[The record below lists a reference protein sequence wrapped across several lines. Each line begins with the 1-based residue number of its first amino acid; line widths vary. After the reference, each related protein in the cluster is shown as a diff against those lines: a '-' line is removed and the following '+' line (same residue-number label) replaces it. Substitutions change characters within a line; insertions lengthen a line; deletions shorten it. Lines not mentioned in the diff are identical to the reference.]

1 MLCHDSVGLYRHNRI
16 HTMPEPVYSEDERRD
31 FFRCMTRIF
40 QMERELGGT
49 MIDAIVLRAAAIGR
63 LEGRPMSVSSLASYV
78 SLPRQTVSR
87 RIHRLCRAGML
98 TTRREGNRT
107 IVDTTEK
114 ARRRNAKF
122 VNDAI
127 AETIEFVRRLDD
139 NCSK

>member
-1 MLCHDSVGLYRHNRI
+1 MTEHY
-16 HTMPEPVYSEDERRD
+16 YSEDERRQ
-31 FFRCMTRIF
+31 FYRCMTRIF
-40 QMERELGGT
+40 QMERELGGS
-49 MIDAIVLRAAAIGR
+49 MIDAIILRAAAIGR
-63 LEGRPMSVSSLASYV
+63 LENRPMSVSSLASYV

-87 RIHRLCRAGML
+87 RIQRLARAGML

-127 AETIEFVRRLDD
+127 SETTEFVNALEINRP
-139 NCSK
+139 K

>member
-1 MLCHDSVGLYRHNRI
+1 MADPAY
-16 HTMPEPVYSEDERRD
+16 TEEERRQ

-49 MIDAIVLRAAAIGR
+49 MIDAIILRAAAIGR
-63 LEGRPMSVSSLASYV
+63 LEDRPMSVSSLASYV

-87 RIHRLCRAGML
+87 RVQRLAKAGML
-98 TTRREGNRT
+98 TTRRDGNRT
-107 IVDTTEK
+107 IVDTTDK

-127 AETIEFVRRLDD
+127 AETVDFVHFLENERP
-139 NCSK
+139 K